1 VQACHVLFGE
11 AEGGC
16 VTEQGISAKQAR
28 KPPNHLKEAR
38 DAAFL
43 LARHV
48 DVNDAFAHDVIKTLQ
63 HHLSKLEVVLHP
75 RDP

>member
-1 VQACHVLFGE
+1 M
-11 AEGGC
+11 
-16 VTEQGISAKQAR
+16 TERSISAQQAHLG

-48 DVNDAFAHDVIKTLQ
+48 DVNDAFAHDVIKKLE
-63 HHLSKLEVVLHP
+63 HHLRRLEMVLRP